1 MVRGLGLTLSL
12 PRDQVQPLVQ
22 ELRSQKLGS
31 VAKMKEKKSLD
42 LNCQYLVSG
51 FDVYIQKS

>member
-1 MVRGLGLTLSL
+1 MLSELRAWVQSLVR
-12 PRDQVQPLVQ
+12 